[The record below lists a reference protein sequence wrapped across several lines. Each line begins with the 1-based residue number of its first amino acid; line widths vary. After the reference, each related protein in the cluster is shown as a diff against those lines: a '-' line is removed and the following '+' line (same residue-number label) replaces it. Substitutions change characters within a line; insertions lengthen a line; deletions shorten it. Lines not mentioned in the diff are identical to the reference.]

1 MLFDVS
7 QECFFFRLRFSLI
20 SSIRDNHSEKR
31 ATGGLFSHTFL
42 NKYTIV
48 TNSFS
53 SVYNCEHLFYS
64 FLHRSAH
71 IWFSYIYNH
80 YSSLWWY
87 IWTQFNNQLPVGLLA
102 QLVAR
107 CTGIS
112 EVMSSNPVRAWT
124 FLGLISTT
132 TSLVFIAAKISYI
145 GFFTVVHIYFI
156 YLQLF
161 VMYLSK

>member
-1 MLFDVS
+1 M
-7 QECFFFRLRFSLI
+7 FFFFGFNFHEFHLFVITIQRKELQGA
-20 SSIRDNHSEKR
+20 SSVILS
-31 ATGGLFSHTFL
+31 F
-42 NKYTIV
+42 NKYAIV
-48 TNSFS
+48 TTSLN

-87 IWTQFNNQLPVGLLA
+87 IWTQFKNQLPVGLLA
-102 QLVAR
+102 RLVAR
-107 CTGIS
+107 CTGIT
-112 EVMSSNPVRAWT
+112 EVMGSNPVRAWI

-132 TSLVFIAAKISYI
+132 NSLVFIAAKISYI